1 MFKYSFLPLFCG
13 LLCAQAHA
21 ESATESELWKAIKK
35 QQVTIDELKEK
46 LEQTEQQVKESDKKI
61 EATADAV
68 AGTTGTAGE
77 NKTFIGGYGELHYN
91 QWNNQLA
98 TGQDK
103 REMDFHRFVLLF
115 GHQFTDSVRFFSEF
129 ELEHAVAGEGKKG
142 EVELE
147 QAYLQWDFA
156 SKHNVKTGVF
166 LVPVGIINETHE
178 PDTFY
183 GVERNTVENKIIPAT
198 WWEGGAAFNG
208 ELAEGWSY
216 DVAAHSGLALPDKK
230 FLVRD
235 GRQKVS
241 EAKAKSKAYTGR
253 VKFTGIAGLE
263 VASSVQYQEDFLQ
276 GAAATAVDAVLME
289 AHVQYQVGQ
298 FSVRALYAE
307 WDIDD
312 AIQTIASGADEQKGW
327 YIEPSYRLNDQWGVF
342 ARYSLWD
349 NQASDAADSEYNESS
364 VGVNFWL
371 TESTVFKFDLFE
383 QSAPTLK
390 DEFSGFNLGVGYSF

>member
-1 MFKYSFLPLFCG
+1 MFKKSLIT
-13 LLCAQAHA
+13 LCLSSICAPAFA
-21 ESATESELWKAIKK
+21 DSATEAELWKAIK
-35 QQVTIDELKEK
+35 QQQATIELLKEK
-46 LEQTEQQVKESDKKI
+46 LENTEQQANNTDKKL
-61 EATADAV
+61 EATADAISAKV
-68 AGTTGTAGE
+68 SEGSS
-77 NKTFIGGYGELHYN
+77 KTFVGGYGEMHYN
-91 QWNNQLA
+91 QWNNDLP

-103 REMDFHRFVLLF
+103 REIDFHRFVLLF

-129 ELEHAVAGEGKKG
+129 ELEHAVAGESKKG

-147 QAYLQWDFA
+147 QAYVQWDFA
-156 SKHNVKTGVF
+156 SKHNLKTGVF
-166 LVPVGIINETHE
+166 LVPIGIINETHE
-178 PDTFY
+178 PETFY
-183 GVERNTVENKIIPAT
+183 GVERNTVENKVIPST
-198 WWEGGAAFNG
+198 WWEGGVALNG

-230 FLVRD
+230 FQVRD

-241 EAKAKSKAYTGR
+241 EAKAEAKAYTGR

-263 VASSVQYQEDFLQ
+263 LASSIQYQEDLLQ
-276 GAAATAVDAVLME
+276 GAGASEIDAVLME
-289 AHVQYQVGQ
+289 AHVQYQLGN
-298 FSVRALYAE
+298 FSVRALFAE

-312 AIQTIASGADEQKGW
+312 AIQTIASGSDKQKGW

-342 ARYSLWD
+342 SRYSLWD

-371 TESTVFKFDLFE
+371 TESTVFKFDFFK